1 MRDALKLFRF
11 MKPHLTLLF
20 MATGTMLASS
30 VLRGVSLWMIVP
42 LIDVVVL
49 NRPLLLPSWVPEPIP
64 SWVAWFQT
72 LSPITRLTV
81 LVMGVAVLL
90 FIKSV
95 VFFFQTYWMN
105 DVSLRFLRDLR
116 EALYRHY
123 QQFSHD
129 FFSKERTG
137 EMVARITHD
146 VVVLQNSVTEG
157 ITDLVYHTAQTVV
170 YSAIV
175 LAIDWKLGL
184 AALLLIPA
192 IGYPVVRVGRMLRK
206 LSFQAQ
212 ERMADLSARLI
223 ETLQGIRIVKAFT
236 AEAKEAERFA
246 QLNQAYYKSY
256 AKMVKRREALAALT
270 ELIGT
275 VGVLA
280 ILMVSGRAVLKSQ
293 MTLGTV
299 GLFLA
304 ALLALQQPIRK
315 LTRLHSVFQQAF
327 AAARRVNE
335 VFETEPSVQE
345 SPQAFDLPRFQRE
358 IRFEDVWF
366 RYEDRFVLKGIQLT
380 VPSGEIVAIVGPSGS
395 GKTTLTSLLLRFYD
409 PTKGRVTLDGFD
421 IRQVRLTSL
430 RSQIG
435 LVTQDPFLFHD
446 TIYANIAFGRPG
458 ASWDEVVRAA
468 QMANADGF
476 IRQLPNGYETSIG
489 DFGGKLSGGE
499 RQRIAIARA
508 ILKDPPILILDEA
521 TSQLDSESERL
532 VQEALDRIMHGRTVF
547 LIAHRLSTLRKAHR
561 IVVLDQGQIV
571 QMGRHE
577 QLIESAGLYRRLYE
591 LQVVS

>member
-1 MRDALKLFRF
+1 
-11 MKPHLTLLF
+11 
-20 MATGTMLASS
+20 
-30 VLRGVSLWMIVP
+30 
-42 LIDVVVL
+42 
-49 NRPLLLPSWVPEPIP
+49 
-64 SWVAWFQT
+64 
-72 LSPITRLTV
+72 
-81 LVMGVAVLL
+81 
-90 FIKSV
+90 
-95 VFFFQTYWMN
+95 
-105 DVSLRFLRDLR
+105 
-116 EALYRHY
+116 
-123 QQFSHD
+123 
-129 FFSKERTG
+129 
-137 EMVARITHD
+137 
-146 VVVLQNSVTEG
+146 
-157 ITDLVYHTAQTVV
+157 
-170 YSAIV
+170 
-175 LAIDWKLGL
+175 
-184 AALLLIPA
+184 
-192 IGYPVVRVGRMLRK
+192 
-206 LSFQAQ
+206 
-212 ERMADLSARLI
+212 
-223 ETLQGIRIVKAFT
+223 
-236 AEAKEAERFA
+236 
-246 QLNQAYYKSY
+246 
-256 AKMVKRREALAALT
+256 
-270 ELIGT
+270 
-275 VGVLA
+275 
-280 ILMVSGRAVLKSQ
+280 

-335 VFETEPSVQE
+335 VFETEPSIRE

-476 IRQLPNGYETSIG
+476 IRQLPHGYETSIG